1 MLSLKLKT
9 GNKKLFLINVPAELI
24 LSEGLSSTCDSS
36 PEIVVGFINTTNDL
50 AKIVNSYNKS
60 NPLAKTILNVI
71 YFKKANNLGHAGI
84 NRDEMMG
91 LGKGFGLEA
100 CRLINVNENY
110 SCMGFRPTEE
120 FKQINQN
127 KPSQCVDDYLDKIP
141 ALINMLNDEAKIKF
155 AQLTIGYQKGW
166 ARYVFGVVQEKTRQK
181 RLETANIAIS
191 QGFKAIDMYQSANK

>member
-9 GNKKLFLINVPAELI
+9 ANKKVFLINVPEELVV
-24 LSEGLSSTCDSS
+24 SEELNSTCDSS

-50 AKIVNSYNKS
+50 AQVVSSYNKG

-71 YFKKANNLGHAGI
+71 YFKKSNKLGHAGI
-84 NRDEMMG
+84 NRDEMME
-91 LGKGFGLEA
+91 LGKGLELEA

-110 SCMGFRPTEE
+110 SCMGFRPIEE

-141 ALINMLNDEAKIKF
+141 KLINVLNDEAKIKF
-155 AQLTIGYQKGW
+155 AQLTLAYQKGW

-191 QGFKAIDMYQSANK
+191 QGFKAIDMYQSAR

>member
-1 MLSLKLKT
+1 MLSLKLKAV
-9 GNKKLFLINVPAELI
+9 NKKVFLINVTEELV
-24 LSEGLSSTCDSS
+24 LSEGLSSTCDSA
-36 PEIVVGFINTTNDL
+36 PEIVVGFINTTDDL
-50 AKIVNSYNKS
+50 TQVVNSYNKS

-71 YFKKANNLGHAGI
+71 YFKKANKLGNAGI
-84 NRDEMMG
+84 NRDEMME

-110 SCMGFRPTEE
+110 SCMGFRPIEE
-120 FKQINQN
+120 FKQITKN

-141 ALINMLNDEAKIKF
+141 ELINVLNDEAKIKF
-155 AQLTIGYQKGW
+155 AQLTLGYQKGW

-181 RLETANIAIS
+181 RLATANIAIS